1 MEGTQPRHPPMQLTS
16 QIVQEIDRDYAP
28 SISCPDSDRTSRSC
42 AITQATR
49 GLQTVQ

>member
-28 SISCPDSDRTSRSC
+28 FDILPGQR
-42 AITQATR
+42 
-49 GLQTVQ
+49 